1 MRVDSVICGASAFAF
16 WRVPPLVKKI
26 SELSLGSEGLPVPF
40 DRLRRVR
47 AALMEE
53 LPLWRYDPSAAHA
66 GRPILLEGAEGILV
80 NLGALAA
87 GVSPP
92 VDVLVGTREE
102 RRPSGLVRPH
112 VVAPSLSDGE
122 LVWAGSRLS
131 VTSPAL
137 TLLLVAPTLSLPR
150 LVMAASEL
158 CGTFSAYRAPAPV
171 RELLEELAR
180 RDELPALG
188 GWRPVLD
195 REGRLTDLWSRP
207 PLATPA
213 DLASLAERAR
223 GRRGCRAL
231 AAASRLVVPGAASPL
246 EVQTGMLLGLDPGLG
261 GEGLGGFTHNA
272 RLALGAR
279 ARALAG
285 RGSCYCD
292 IFWDGEGARPPVD
305 LECQS
310 GLFHADERGAL
321 SDADRSLALASMGVE
336 VLEVTRAQLTNM
348 RRFDALA
355 RMVAEKLG
363 REAPARTPE
372 FLRLRAALRREVLV
386 DMRSIVD

>member
-1 MRVDSVICGASAFAF
+1 MDSVICGASAFAF

-53 LPLWRYDPSAAHA
+53 LPLWCYDPAAAHA

-112 VVAPSLSDGE
+112 VVAPALSDGE
-122 LVWAGSRLS
+122 LVWAGSHLS

-137 TLLLVAPTLSLPR
+137 TLLLFAPSLSLPR

-180 RDELPALG
+180 RDELPSLG

-207 PLATPA
+207 PLATP
-213 DLASLAERAR
+213 DELAALAERAR
-223 GRRGCRAL
+223 GRRGRRAL
-231 AAASRLVVPGAASPL
+231 ADAARLVVPGAASPL
-246 EVQTGMLLGLDPGLG
+246 EVQTGMLLGLDPRLG
-261 GEGLGGFTHNA
+261 GEGLAGFTHNA
-272 RLALGAR
+272 RLALGGR

-292 IFWDGEGARPPVD
+292 IFWDGEGDRPAVD

-321 SDADRSLALASMGVE
+321 SDADRSLALRSLGVE
-336 VLEVTRAQLTNM
+336 VLEVTRAQLTSE

-363 REAPARTPE
+363 REVPARTPE
-372 FLRLRAALRREVLV
+372 FLSLRAGLRREVLV
-386 DMRSIVD
+386 DMGSIVD